1 MLVTRQRFGDLFL
14 FGLISQYSSN
24 HKTYNEG
31 RFKVTCSI
39 NKLSA
44 HLYYSNFQLHFR
56 WKFLVQVLWK
66 SEFWMNVKFI
76 FFVINDPCRIFNPEE
91 WLFFTSLIWQKCLKF
106 TEPKSS
112 DINKR
117 ELRYTIKGTYQ
128 NMSKSRKNVFYLP
141 T

>member
-1 MLVTRQRFGDLFL
+1 MNSTKFAKLRPVKNTPWWSLWHTLYIVHTKIRQLRMWVIS
-14 FGLISQYSSN
+14 GLI
-24 HKTYNEG
+24 
-31 RFKVTCSI
+31 
-39 NKLSA
+39 LS
-44 HLYYSNFQLHFR
+44 SNFQLHFR

-91 WLFFTSLIWQKCLKF
+91 GLFFTSLIWQKCLKF
-106 TEPKSS
+106 REPKSS